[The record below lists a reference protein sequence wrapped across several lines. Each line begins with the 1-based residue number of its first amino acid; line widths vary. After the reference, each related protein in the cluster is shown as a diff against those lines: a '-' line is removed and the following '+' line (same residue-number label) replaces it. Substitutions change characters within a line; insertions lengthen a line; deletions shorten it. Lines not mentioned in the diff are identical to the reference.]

1 MKICAFRKIREE
13 SHGQRTKGGKEV
25 FSVQFLMASEAQ
37 TTTVYANT
45 ESGLEQKTFFRVL
58 LAISF
63 CHLLNDTLQSLI
75 PAIYPLLRATF
86 QLNLGQIGILAFTS
100 QFTASILQPLVGYY
114 TDRKPQPYSLAVGMG
129 ITLVGLLAFAAAP
142 SYRDLLVAAALVGI
156 GSAIFHPESSRVAR
170 MASGG
175 QHGTAQS
182 FFQVGGNAG
191 SALGPT
197 LAAVV
202 LAKSRGRIAWFSL
215 LALLGIFVL
224 ANVGSWAKRYRS
236 FQQTSKPVD
245 EANLTRL
252 AENAH
257 PSGLSRKKVWTAMGI
272 LVALMFSKFFY
283 LSSLGSYY
291 TFFLIGRF
299 NVSVSSAQFH
309 LSLFLGAV
317 AAGTFVGGPIG
328 DKIGRKYVIWCSI
341 LGVLPFTVI
350 LPYAN
355 LFWTSVLS
363 VIIGLILASAFSAI
377 LVYAQELVPGRI
389 GLVSGLFFGLAF
401 GMGGI
406 GAAFLGK
413 LADRTSI
420 DFVYHLCAYLPAI
433 GILTAFLPDLEPSRP
448 NSTGTSSE
456 LEALA

>member
-1 MKICAFRKIREE
+1 
-13 SHGQRTKGGKEV
+13 
-25 FSVQFLMASEAQ
+25 MASGAERS
-37 TTTVYANT
+37 TVYEST
-45 ESGLEQKTFFRVL
+45 ETNFQQKTFFRVL

-75 PAIYPLLRATF
+75 PAIYPLLRTTF
-86 QLNLGQIGILAFTS
+86 QLSLGQIGILAFTS
-100 QFTASILQPLVGYY
+100 QFTASILQPLVGFS
-114 TDRKPQPYSLAVGMG
+114 TDRKPRPYSLAAGMG
-129 ITLVGLLAFAAAP
+129 ITLVGLLAFAVAP

-156 GSAIFHPESSRVAR
+156 GSAIFHPESSRIAR

-215 LALLGIFVL
+215 LALVGIFVL
-224 ANVGSWAKRYRS
+224 ANIGSWAKRYRS
-236 FQQTSKPVD
+236 AERSSLPVD
-245 EANLTRL
+245 EASL
-252 AENAH
+252 ARMATNSH
-257 PSGLSRKKVWTAMGI
+257 PAGLSRRQVWTSMAV

-317 AAGTFVGGPIG
+317 AAGTFVGGPVG

-341 LGVLPFTVI
+341 LGVLPFTLI

-363 VIIGLILASAFSAI
+363 VVIGLILASAFSAI

-413 LADRTSI
+413 LADHTSV
-420 DFVYHLCAYLPAI
+420 DFVYHVCAYLPVI
-433 GILTAFLPDLEPSRP
+433 GFLTAFLPDLEPSRP
-448 NSTGTSSE
+448 GSKRAVSE
-456 LEALA
+456 PEAFA